1 MLRMRDCGIESAP
14 FTVGGLPFS
23 MMWMR
28 RLRRIWG
35 RVLKSRKEDF
45 VCAYIQRAN
54 GAGDLCGCKGQVL
67 CDVSGVRRRCCGAMG
82 RG

>member
-35 RVLKSRKEDF
+35 RLLKSRKEEF
-45 VCAYIQRAN
+45 VCAYMQRAN
-54 GAGDLCGCKGQVL
+54 GAGDLCGCERAVFCNVG
-67 CDVSGVRRRCCGAMG
+67 SAR
-82 RG
+82 